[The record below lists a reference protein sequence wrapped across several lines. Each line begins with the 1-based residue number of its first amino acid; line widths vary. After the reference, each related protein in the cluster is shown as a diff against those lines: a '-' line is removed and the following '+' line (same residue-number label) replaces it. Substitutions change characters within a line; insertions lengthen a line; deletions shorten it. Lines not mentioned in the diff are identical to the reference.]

1 MLHIVSK
8 VPLTA
13 RLFDRLGTDVNDSVI
28 ITGDAVITVMRE
40 GEWANYWAV
49 VVTHMTVNVLSVD
62 LAIRGIVES
71 DLVGGLK
78 LVDYSGFVDLTVVHP
93 VMHSWH

>member
-1 MLHIVSK
+1 MLHIISK
-8 VPLTA
+8 VPLTT
-13 RLFDRLGTDVNDSVI
+13 RLFDRLGTDTNDSVI

-40 GEWANYWAV
+40 GEWAHHWAV

-62 LAIRGIVES
+62 LAIRGIVKS

-78 LVDYSGFVDLTVVHP
+78 LVDYSGFVDLTVVHS